1 MSDTSLWADFKAG
14 ELAHFGKI
22 CALINAVFGGL
33 SPVLLKKGMDAAG
46 ISESA
51 GSFFAEFSSL
61 FLNPYFIVGVLLVI
75 FGTAIFMVGL
85 SHGKASVLFALFGAG
100 AQFFT
105 FLGGW
110 LILGENIFT
119 VRKLVGASLVV
130 VAIYLLGP
138 SGEEGVDEEILTD
151 GEEDEEEEDEEEE
164 DEEEEDEE

>member
-1 MSDTSLWADFKAG
+1 MSETSLWDDFKSG
-14 ELAHFGKI
+14 EIAHFGKI
-22 CALINAVFGGL
+22 CALINAAFGGL
-33 SPVLLKKGMDAAG
+33 SPVLLKKGMG
-46 ISESA
+46 EMA
-51 GSFFAEFSSL
+51 GSVSEYLSGFSSL
-61 FLNPYFIVGVLLVI
+61 LLNPYFIIGILLVI
-75 FGTAIFMVGL
+75 IGTAIFMVGL

-119 VRKLVGASLVV
+119 IRKLVGASLVV

-151 GEEDEEEEDEEEE
+151 EEEDEE
-164 DEEEEDEE
+164 